1 MTDGNGINTYM
12 PVAPAYGAGNGG
24 FGFGDM
30 GSGWWLILL
39 LICLGGWGGGFGG
52 FGGAGGMF
60 PWMMAGQGNTNND
73 VQRGFDQAAL
83 VSGITGVQNAVT
95 SGFGDVQ
102 TALCGGFAGVNSNI
116 ANGFAQSEIAANAR
130 QMADMNQ
137 NFAIQTG
144 ILTGFNGVQS
154 EFAQYGYDNRAGLA
168 DVKYTLA
175 TEACNT
181 RAANTANTQAILDK
195 LCQLELDTVKN
206 QLADANNTIGQL
218 RTQLLVANNE
228 ASQTAQTAQIL
239 AGQAAEIDGIYNR
252 LNNCPVP
259 SVPVYGRQ
267 PIFTCGG
274 NGCGC
279 GMAA

>member
-1 MTDGNGINTYM
+1 
-12 PVAPAYGAGNGG
+12 
-24 FGFGDM
+24 
-30 GSGWWLILL
+30 
-39 LICLGGWGGGFGG
+39 
-52 FGGAGGMF
+52 MF

-102 TALCGGFAGVNSNI
+102 TALCSGFGNVQNSLCGGFAGVNANLANGFAGVNAGI

-137 NFAIQTG
+137 GFALQTAV
-144 ILTGFNGVQS
+144 TGVGTATQ
-154 EFAQYGYDNRAGLA
+154 AGLS
-168 DVKYTLA
+168 DLKYTLA
-175 TEACNT
+175 TEACST
-181 RAANTANTQAILDK
+181 RAANTANTQAIMDK
-195 LCQLELDTVKN
+195 LCQLELDTYKN
-206 QLADANNTIGQL
+206 QLSDANNTIAQL

-228 ASQTAQTAQIL
+228 ASQAAQTAAIL
-239 AGQAAEIDGIYNR
+239 AGQNAEVDALYNR

-259 SVPVYGRQ
+259 STPVYGRT

-274 NGCGC
+274 TGCGC